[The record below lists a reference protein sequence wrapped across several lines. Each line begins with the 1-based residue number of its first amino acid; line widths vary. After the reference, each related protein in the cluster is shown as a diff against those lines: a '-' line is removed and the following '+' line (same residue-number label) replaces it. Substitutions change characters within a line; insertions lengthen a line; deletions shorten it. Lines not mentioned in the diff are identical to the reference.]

1 MLFFA
6 ANGSCA
12 KAHGILS
19 TDEFYSRPRFPP
31 RGHKLCSDSGLRG
44 FSCWD
49 QFLALAFAQ
58 LTFRENLRDVEVCL
72 QAGPSHYH
80 RGERGKV

>member
-1 MLFFA
+1 MQRQRVARVFLL
-6 ANGSCA
+6 GSV
-12 KAHGILS
+12 
-19 TDEFYSRPRFPP
+19 P
-31 RGHKLCSDSGLRG
+31 
-44 FSCWD
+44 
-49 QFLALAFAQ
+49 FAQ